1 MTYRVTNTICT
12 TVERQWRQIK
22 CRVIARERE
31 ILSID
36 IGKGCCW
43 ERRVKDDD
51 ATNALRRRERE
62 RSADRENRC
71 LQSIFAGC
79 ARARARAHAVWL
91 FLVVRMMIFKVVL
104 GNGRSCCVSFSGG
117 WQGVRVIVRTTGQFP
132 LIYGEQTH
140 GESQGCER
148 HAHLSTTH
156 GWVARLDS
164 MTRRRKRSI
173 NVSVAKRP
181 ASFRHQ
187 SRSFE
192 VGNDDDCKRT
202 GRRELAAAEI
212 HG

>member
-1 MTYRVTNTICT
+1 MPSINICWLCACARPSACC
-12 TVERQWRQIK
+12 VAFSSGADDDFQSSARQWQ
-22 CRVIARERE
+22 E
-31 ILSID
+31 L
-36 IGKGCCW
+36 
-43 ERRVKDDD
+43 
-51 ATNALRRRERE
+51 LR
-62 RSADRENRC
+62 
-71 LQSIFAGC
+71 F
-79 ARARARAHAVWL
+79 
-91 FLVVRMMIFKVVL
+91 VL
-104 GNGRSCCVSFSGG
+104 R
-117 WQGVRVIVRTTGQFP
+117 WMTRVRVIVRTTGQFP